1 MYKPVVSLFPF
12 HLPLEGGRA
21 AFQANGARLF
31 DVRVSMGEFVSE
43 AQHGAKTVEA
53 ELIDGKLSFGEKVGY
68 SLGDAASNFYWKTFE
83 FFIIFF
89 YTDVFGISA
98 AAVGTM
104 MLVTRVL
111 DAVADPIMGTIA
123 DRTRT
128 RWGHFRPYL
137 IWFAVPLAMAGV
149 LTFTTPNLGSGGKL
163 VYAYVTYC
171 LLMLLYTAVNIPYS
185 ALLGVMTPNS
195 KERTSL
201 ASFRFVGAFSVAVLV
216 QYCTPSL
223 AQWFGMSASL
233 RAQHTFLADPMVWIR
248 WFLSKE
254 FLTLPSNLAKG
265 WQMTMGL
272 YGVLAVIL
280 FILCFLIT
288 RERVAPPE
296 NQDPNFKRD
305 MKDMLGS
312 RAFVVMLGVAI
323 IMISSFVLKGSI
335 SAYYFKYF
343 VHRNDLLG
351 PFLVS
356 NALAFLAAVVIAP
369 VIAKR
374 FDKKSLFMAAI
385 GGGGLIIAGFWFA
398 KPTDIGFMF
407 ALQILSSFII
417 GFNSPLLW
425 AMFADTADDA
435 EWRLG
440 RRNTGLVFAS
450 AIFGTKIGLALGAWV
465 TGLLLTMFGYVA
477 NIEQSGHS
485 LLGIRL
491 SMSVIPAAMLV
502 IAAIL
507 MKAYPLDD
515 SLMVQIEKD
524 LAERKATQANRL

>member
-1 MYKPVVSLFPF
+1 MSESLDVVGSAAPEAA
-12 HLPLEGGRA
+12 EGR
-21 AFQANGARLF
+21 
-31 DVRVSMGEFVSE
+31 
-43 AQHGAKTVEA
+43 
-53 ELIDGKLSFGEKVGY
+53 LSFLEKAGY

-111 DAVADPIMGTIA
+111 DAVADPVMGTIA
-123 DRTRT
+123 DRTET

-137 IWFAVPLAMAGV
+137 LWFALPLAAAGV
-149 LTFTTPNLGSGGKL
+149 ITFTTPSFGPSGKL

-195 KERTSL
+195 IERTSL

-223 AQWFGMSASL
+223 AQWFGMSSAL
-233 RAQHTFLADPMVWIR
+233 RSQHAFLAHPVEWVR
-248 WFLSKE
+248 WFLSRD
-254 FLTLPSNLAKG
+254 FLTLPSDPIRG
-265 WQMTMGL
+265 WQLTMAL
-272 YGVLAVIL
+272 YGACAVVLL
-280 FILCFLIT
+280 LLCFSIT
-288 RERVAPPE
+288 RERVTPP
-296 NQDPNFKRD
+296 
-305 MKDMLGS
+305 KDQSHDLKGDLKSMATS
-312 RAFVVMLGVAI
+312 RSFLVMLSVLI
-323 IMISSFVLKGSI
+323 IMIMSFVLRGSV
-335 SAYYFKYF
+335 SAYYFKYY

-351 PFLVS
+351 PFLVA
-356 NALAFLAAVVIAP
+356 NALAFLAAVIITP
-369 VIAKR
+369 TIAKY
-374 FDKKSLFMAAI
+374 FDKKNLFIAAI
-385 GGGGLIIAGFWFA
+385 GFGGLIVGGFWLA
-398 KPTDIGFMF
+398 KPADIGLMF
-407 ALQILSSFII
+407 ALQIFASFII
-417 GFNSPLLW
+417 GFNSPLVW

-450 AIFGTKIGLALGAWV
+450 AVFGMKIGLAIGAWV
-465 TGLLLTMFGYVA
+465 TGLVLTLFGYVP
-477 NIEQSGHS
+477 NLDQSASS

-491 SMSVIPAAMLV
+491 SMSLFPAVMLV
-502 IAAIL
+502 IAAVL

-515 SLMVQIEKD
+515 KMMIQIEKD
-524 LAERKATQANRL
+524 LAARKKTTEGEA

>member
-1 MYKPVVSLFPF
+1 MDSIPQPKDLNVSDAKGSAKPMDSSFS
-12 HLPLEGGRA
+12 EG
-21 AFQANGARLF
+21 
-31 DVRVSMGEFVSE
+31 E
-43 AQHGAKTVEA
+43 
-53 ELIDGKLSFGEKVGY
+53 LSFGEKVGY

-104 MLVTRVL
+104 MLVTRVM
-111 DAVADPIMGTIA
+111 DAVADPIMGTLA
-123 DRTRT
+123 DRTKT
-128 RWGHFRPYL
+128 RWGHFRPYIL
-137 IWFAVPLAMAGV
+137 WFAAPLAMAGV
-149 LTFTTPNLGSGGKL
+149 ATFTTPNLGSGGKL

-185 ALLGVMTPNS
+185 ALMGVMTSNS
-195 KERTSL
+195 KVRTSL

-223 AQWFGMSASL
+223 AQWFGMEASL
-233 RAQHTFLADPMVWIR
+233 RAQHSFLVNPLAWVR

-254 FLTLPSNLAKG
+254 FLTLPSDLARG
-265 WQMTMGL
+265 WQMTMVL

-280 FILCFLIT
+280 LVLCFTTT
-288 RERVAPPE
+288 RERVTPPE
-296 NQDPNFKRD
+296 NQNPNFRQD
-305 MKDMLGS
+305 LRDMLGS
-312 RAFVVMLGVAI
+312 RAFVVMLGVTV
-323 IMISSFVLKGSI
+323 IMIMAFVLKGSV

-356 NALAFLAAVVIAP
+356 NALAFLMAVVVAP
-369 VIAKR
+369 IVAR
-374 FDKKSLFMAAI
+374 RLDKKYLFMAAI
-385 GGGGLIIAGFWFA
+385 GVGGLIVGGFWFA
-398 KPTDIGFMF
+398 KPTDIAMMF
-407 ALQILSSFII
+407 ALQILSSFVI

-465 TGLLLTMFGYVA
+465 TGGVLTLFGYVA
-477 NIEQSGHS
+477 NMEQSATS

-491 SMSVIPAAMLV
+491 SMSAFPAVMLV
-502 IAAIL
+502 IAAL
-507 MKAYPLDD
+507 VMKAYPLDD
-515 SLMVQIEKD
+515 KLMVRIEKD
-524 LAERKATQANRL
+524 LKDRKREA

>member
-1 MYKPVVSLFPF
+1 MEGQD
-12 HLPLEGGRA
+12 LETGQGTDLVDGR
-21 AFQANGARLF
+21 
-31 DVRVSMGEFVSE
+31 
-43 AQHGAKTVEA
+43 
-53 ELIDGKLSFGEKVGY
+53 LSFGEKVGY

-98 AAVGTM
+98 GAVGTM
-104 MLVTRVL
+104 MLVTRIM
-111 DAVADPIMGTIA
+111 DAVADPIMGSIA

-137 IWFAVPLAMAGV
+137 IWFSIPLALAGV
-149 LTFTTPNLGSGGKL
+149 LTFTTPNLGGGGKL

-171 LLMLLYTAVNIPYS
+171 LLMLLYTVVNIPYS

-223 AQWFGMSASL
+223 AQWFGMDAAL
-233 RAQHTFLADPMVWIR
+233 RAKHAFLGDPVGWIH

-254 FLTLPSNLAKG
+254 FLLLPSNLTRG
-265 WQMTMGL
+265 WQLTMVL

-280 FILCFLIT
+280 FAMCFAIT

-296 NQDPNFKRD
+296 SQSPDLKQDLRD
-305 MKDMLGS
+305 MFTS
-312 RAFVVMLGVAI
+312 RAFLVMLGVAI
-323 IMISSFVLKGSI
+323 IMISAFVLKGSV
-335 SAYYFKYF
+335 SAYYFKYY

-356 NALAFLAAVVIAP
+356 NALAFLAAVIFAP

-374 FDKKSLFMAAI
+374 FEKKALFMSAI
-385 GGGGLIIAGFWFA
+385 GIGGLIIAGFWFA
-398 KPTDIGFMF
+398 SPTDVALMF

-425 AMFADTADDA
+425 AMFADTADDS

-450 AIFGTKIGLALGAWV
+450 AIFGTKIGLAIGAWV
-465 TGLLLTMFGYVA
+465 TGLLLTWFGYVA
-477 NIEQSGHS
+477 NVEQTALS

-491 SMSVIPAAMLV
+491 SMSVFPSAMLV
-502 IAAIL
+502 FAALL

-515 SLMVQIEKD
+515 QLMVRIESD
-524 LAERKATQANRL
+524 LKARKQAGLK

>member
-1 MYKPVVSLFPF
+1 MAGQD
-12 HLPLEGGRA
+12 LETGQGSDLAEGR
-21 AFQANGARLF
+21 
-31 DVRVSMGEFVSE
+31 
-43 AQHGAKTVEA
+43 
-53 ELIDGKLSFGEKVGY
+53 LSFGEKVGY

-98 AAVGTM
+98 GAVGTM
-104 MLVTRVL
+104 MLVTRVM
-111 DAVADPIMGTIA
+111 DAVADPIMGSIA

-137 IWFAVPLAMAGV
+137 IWFSIPLAAAGV
-149 LTFTTPNLGSGGKL
+149 LTFTTPNLGGGAKL

-171 LLMLLYTAVNIPYS
+171 LLMLLYTVVNIPYS

-223 AQWFGMSASL
+223 AQWFGMDA
-233 RAQHTFLADPMVWIR
+233 AQRTGHSFLAHPVAWVQ

-254 FLTLPSNLAKG
+254 FLLLPSNLAKG
-265 WQMTMGL
+265 WQLTMVL
-272 YGVLAVIL
+272 YGALAVVL
-280 FILCFLIT
+280 FGLCFAST

-296 NQDPNFKRD
+296 NQNPDLKQDMRD
-305 MKDMLGS
+305 MFTS
-312 RAFVVMLGVAI
+312 RAFLVMLGVAI
-323 IMISSFVLKGSI
+323 IMISSFVLKGSV
-335 SAYYFKYF
+335 SAYYFKYY

-356 NALAFLAAVVIAP
+356 NALAFLAAVILAP
-369 VIAKR
+369 PIAKR
-374 FDKKSLFMAAI
+374 FDKKVLFMASI
-385 GGGGLIIAGFWFA
+385 GIGGLIIAGFWFA
-398 KPTDIGFMF
+398 APADITLMF
-407 ALQILSSFII
+407 ALQIFSSFII

-450 AIFGTKIGLALGAWV
+450 AIFGTKIGLAIGAWV
-465 TGLLLTMFGYVA
+465 TGLLLTWFGYVA
-477 NIEQSGHS
+477 NVEQTALS

-491 SMSVIPAAMLV
+491 SMSVFPAALL
-502 IAAIL
+502 ILAALL

-515 SLMVQIEKD
+515 QLMLKIESELKARKQ
-524 LAERKATQANRL
+524 AEAN

>member
-1 MYKPVVSLFPF
+1 MGQQ
-12 HLPLEGGRA
+12 EQDA
-21 AFQANGARLF
+21 A
-31 DVRVSMGEFVSE
+31 GELDLSSG
-43 AQHGAKTVEA
+43 H
-53 ELIDGKLSFGEKVGY
+53 LSFGEKVGY

-104 MLVTRVL
+104 MLVTRVM
-111 DAVADPIMGTIA
+111 DAIADPIMGTIA

-137 IWFAVPLAMAGV
+137 IWFGAPLALAGV
-149 LTFTTPNLGSGGKL
+149 LTFTTPSFGPGGKL

-171 LLMLLYTAVNIPYS
+171 LLMLLYTVVNIPYS

-223 AQWFGMSASL
+223 AQWFGMTAEL
-233 RAQHTFLADPMVWIR
+233 RAQHSFLQHPIAWVQ

-254 FLTLPSNLAKG
+254 FLTLPSNLQRG
-265 WQMTMGL
+265 WQLTMVL
-272 YGVLAVIL
+272 YGTLAVGL
-280 FILCFLIT
+280 FLLCFLAT
-288 RERVAPPE
+288 RERVAPPQ
-296 NQDPNFKRD
+296 NQDPDFRRD
-305 MKDMLGS
+305 LKDMFAS
-312 RAFVVMLGVAI
+312 RAFVVMIGVAI
-323 IMISSFVLKGSI
+323 IMITAFVLKGSV

-369 VIAKR
+369 SIAKH
-374 FDKKSLFMAAI
+374 FDKKVLFMAAI
-385 GGGGLIIAGFWFA
+385 GVGGAIIAGFWFA
-398 KPTDIGFMF
+398 QPGDITLMF
-407 ALQILSSFII
+407 VLQITSSFVI

-435 EWRLG
+435 EWRSG

-450 AIFGTKIGLALGAWV
+450 AIFGTKIGLAFGAWV
-465 TGLLLTMFGYVA
+465 TGGLLTWFGYVA
-477 NIEQSGHS
+477 NIEQSTRS

-491 SMSVIPAAMLV
+491 SMSVFPAGMLV
-502 IAAIL
+502 LAALL

-515 SLMVQIEKD
+515 QTMVQIEAD
-524 LAERKATQANRL
+524 LKRRKQDSPSDH

>member
-1 MYKPVVSLFPF
+1 MAGQN
-12 HLPLEGGRA
+12 LESGQAPDLSEGR
-21 AFQANGARLF
+21 
-31 DVRVSMGEFVSE
+31 
-43 AQHGAKTVEA
+43 
-53 ELIDGKLSFGEKVGY
+53 LSFGEKAGY

-98 AAVGTM
+98 GAVGTM
-104 MLVTRVL
+104 MLVTRIM
-111 DAVADPIMGTIA
+111 DAVADPIMGSIA

-137 IWFAVPLAMAGV
+137 IWFSIPLALAGV
-149 LTFTTPNLGSGGKL
+149 LTFTTPNLGGGGKL

-223 AQWFGMSASL
+223 AQWFGMDAAL
-233 RAQHTFLADPMVWIR
+233 RAGHSFLAHPVAWIQ

-254 FLTLPSNLAKG
+254 FLLLPSNLAKG
-265 WQMTMGL
+265 WQLTMVL
-272 YGVLAVIL
+272 YGVLAVVL
-280 FILCFLIT
+280 FALCFATT

-296 NQDPNFKRD
+296 NQNPDLKQDMRD
-305 MKDMLGS
+305 MFTS
-312 RAFVVMLGVAI
+312 RAFLVMLGVAI
-323 IMISSFVLKGSI
+323 IMISSFVLKGSV
-335 SAYYFKYF
+335 SAYYFKYY

-356 NALAFLAAVVIAP
+356 NALAFLAAVILAP
-369 VIAKR
+369 PIAKR
-374 FDKKSLFMAAI
+374 FDKKVLFMGSI
-385 GGGGLIIAGFWFA
+385 GIGGLIIAGFWFA
-398 KPTDIGFMF
+398 APADVALMF
-407 ALQILSSFII
+407 GLQILSSFII

-450 AIFGTKIGLALGAWV
+450 AIFGTKIGLAIGAWV
-465 TGLLLTMFGYVA
+465 TGLLLTWFGYVA
-477 NIEQSGHS
+477 NVEQTAFS

-491 SMSVIPAAMLV
+491 SMSVFPAALLV
-502 IAAIL
+502 LAALL

-515 SLMVQIEKD
+515 QLMLRIESELK
-524 LAERKATQANRL
+524 ARKQAGPK

>member
-1 MYKPVVSLFPF
+1 MADP
-12 HLPLEGGRA
+12 LPLQGRGR
-21 AFQANGARLF
+21 QQSPGPILRPNPLF
-31 DVRVSMGEFVSE
+31 DSGAFVSQIE
-43 AQHGAKTVEA
+43 ISEPPPEPGTVGDR
-53 ELIDGKLSFGEKVGY
+53 LGFGEKVGY
-68 SLGDAASNFYWKTFE
+68 ALGDAASNFYWKTFE

-89 YTDVFGISA
+89 YTDVFGITA
-98 AAVGTM
+98 GAVGTM

-111 DAVADPIMGTIA
+111 DAVADPIMGAVA
-123 DRTRT
+123 DRTKT

-137 IWFAVPLAMAGV
+137 IWFSVPLALAGV
-149 LTFTTPNLGSGGKL
+149 LTFSTPNLGGGGKL

-223 AQWFGMSASL
+223 AQWFGLDASL
-233 RAQHTFLADPMVWIR
+233 RSQHSFVAEPAGWVR

-254 FLTLPSNLAKG
+254 FLALPSDLVRG
-265 WQMTMGL
+265 WQMTMVL
-272 YGVLAVIL
+272 YGVIAVVL
-280 FILCFLIT
+280 FLLCFLTT
-288 RERVAPPE
+288 RERVVPPE
-296 NQDPNFKRD
+296 NQNPDFKQDMRD
-305 MKDMLGS
+305 MLSS
-312 RAFVVMLGVAI
+312 RAFVVMLGVTVV
-323 IMISSFVLKGSI
+323 MISSFVLKGSV
-335 SAYYFKYF
+335 SAYYFKYY

-356 NALAFLAAVVIAP
+356 NALAFLAAVILAP
-369 VIAKR
+369 AIAKR
-374 FDKKSLFMAAI
+374 FDKKALFMASI
-385 GGGGLIIAGFWFA
+385 GLGGLIIAGFWFA
-398 KPTDIGFMF
+398 GPTHIGSMF
-407 ALQILSSFII
+407 FLQILSSFII

-450 AIFGTKIGLALGAWV
+450 AIFGTKIGLAVGAWV
-465 TGLLLTMFGYVA
+465 TGLLLTWFGYVA
-477 NIEQSGHS
+477 NVEQTASS

-491 SMSVIPAAMLV
+491 SMSLFPAALL
-502 IAAIL
+502 IAAALL
-507 MKAYPLDD
+507 MNAYPLDD
-515 SLMVQIEKD
+515 RLMVKIESD
-524 LAERKATQANRL
+524 LKARKGSSGLDS

>member
-1 MYKPVVSLFPF
+1 MSSVEV
-12 HLPLEGGRA
+12 
-21 AFQANGARLF
+21 GAET
-31 DVRVSMGEFVSE
+31 G
-43 AQHGAKTVEA
+43 TVEA
-53 ELIDGKLSFGEKVGY
+53 SDGKLRFGEKVGY
-68 SLGDAASNFYWKTFE
+68 ALGDAASNFYWKTFE

-98 AAVGTM
+98 GAVGTM
-104 MLVTRVL
+104 MLVTRVM
-111 DAVADPIMGTIA
+111 DAVADPIMGSIA
-123 DRTRT
+123 DRTTT

-137 IWFAVPLAMAGV
+137 VWFSVPLALAGV
-149 LTFTTPNLGSGGKL
+149 LTFTTPNLGGGGKL
-163 VYAYVTYC
+163 IYAYVTYC
-171 LLMLLYTAVNIPYS
+171 LLMLLYTMVNIPYS

-201 ASFRFVGAFSVAVLV
+201 ASFRFVGAFSVAVVV

-223 AQWFGMSASL
+223 AQWFGMDASL
-233 RAQHTFLADPMVWIR
+233 KAGHPFLLHPMEWIR

-265 WQMTMGL
+265 WQLTMVL
-272 YGVLAVIL
+272 YGVLAVLL
-280 FILCFLIT
+280 FLLCFMTT
-288 RERVAPPE
+288 RERVTPPE
-296 NQDPNFKRD
+296 DQNPDLKQD
-305 MKDMLGS
+305 MKDMFSS
-312 RAFVVMLGVAI
+312 RAFLVMMGVAI
-323 IMISSFVLKGSI
+323 IMITSFVLKGSV
-335 SAYYFKYF
+335 SAYYFKYY

-356 NALAFLAAVVIAP
+356 NALAFLAAVILAP
-369 VIAKR
+369 PIAKR
-374 FDKKSLFMAAI
+374 FDKKALFMAAI
-385 GGGGLIIAGFWFA
+385 GIGGVIIAGFWFA
-398 KPTDIGFMF
+398 SPSDIGAMF
-407 ALQILSSFII
+407 ALQILSSFVI

-450 AIFGTKIGLALGAWV
+450 AIFGTKIGLAIGAWV
-465 TGLLLTMFGYVA
+465 TGLILTWFGYVA
-477 NIEQSGHS
+477 NMEQSATS

-507 MKAYPLDD
+507 MKAYPLNDQ
-515 SLMVQIEKD
+515 LMVQIESD
-524 LAERKATQANRL
+524 LKTRKKAAINVV

>member
-1 MYKPVVSLFPF
+1 LGPGLT
-12 HLPLEGGRA
+12 EGR
-21 AFQANGARLF
+21 
-31 DVRVSMGEFVSE
+31 
-43 AQHGAKTVEA
+43 
-53 ELIDGKLSFGEKVGY
+53 LSFGEKVGY
-68 SLGDAASNFYWKTFE
+68 ALGDSASNFYWKTFE

-98 AAVGTM
+98 GAVGTM
-104 MLVTRVL
+104 MLVTRVM

-123 DRTRT
+123 DRTKT

-137 IWFAVPLAMAGV
+137 IWFSIPLAFAGIA
-149 LTFTTPNLGSGGKL
+149 TFTTPNLGGGGKL
-163 VYAYVTYC
+163 IYAYVTYC
-171 LLMLLYTAVNIPYS
+171 LLMLLYTVVNIPYS

-223 AQWFGMSASL
+223 AQWFGMDAAQ
-233 RAQHTFLADPMVWIR
+233 RAGHAFLAHPVEWVR
-248 WFLSKE
+248 WFLSKD
-254 FLTLPSNLAKG
+254 FLSLPSDLAKG
-265 WQMTMGL
+265 WQMTMVL
-272 YGVLAVIL
+272 YGILAIL
-280 FILCFLIT
+280 LFLLCFLTT
-288 RERVAPPE
+288 RERVVPPKDQHPDLK
-296 NQDPNFKRD
+296 QDLR
-305 MKDMLGS
+305 DMLGS
-312 RAFVVMLGVAI
+312 RAFVVMLGSAI
-323 IMISSFVLKGSI
+323 VMIMAFVLKGSV

-356 NALAFLAAVVIAP
+356 NALAFLAAVLLAP
-369 VIAKR
+369 PIAKR
-374 FDKKSLFMAAI
+374 FDKKTVFMFAI
-385 GGGGLIIAGFWFA
+385 GIGGLIIAGFWFA
-398 KPTDIGFMF
+398 KPAEVGLMF

-465 TGLLLTMFGYVA
+465 TGLLLTWFGYVP
-477 NIEQSGHS
+477 NVEQTESS

-491 SMSVIPAAMLV
+491 SMSLVPAGMLV
-502 IAAIL
+502 LAAAL
-507 MKAYPLDD
+507 MKFYPLDD
-515 SLMVQIEKD
+515 RLMVRIEAD
-524 LAERKATQANRL
+524 LKARKQDGSDVG